1 MPEKTAPNG
10 NGTITITKG
19 KLVIGSGV
27 VIAVLIAITNLV
39 PVRGNQQSQAPDS
52 NDREMRKIEA
62 RVTEVEASHR
72 ETVARNNEQF
82 KHIDEKLGELLTLIK
97 GGNVR
102 IADCHSHKHGSR
114 YPRHLYRL
122 PERETARM

>member
-1 MPEKTAPNG
+1 MPEKTVPNG

-97 GGNVR
+97 
-102 IADCHSHKHGSR
+102 
-114 YPRHLYRL
+114 
-122 PERETARM
+122 ER